1 MKQVNIGLS
10 DFKEI
15 IDNNRYFI
23 DKTLI
28 VKEFIED
35 SSKIVLI
42 PRPRRFGKTLNMSIV
57 KYFFSKSP
65 QVCEKSVENNSYLF
79 NGLNIERENEIM
91 KMQGTY
97 PVIYLTFKDD
107 KHSEY
112 KSFIDIFKHKMSS
125 VYLSFKYIL
134 DYIDESEK
142 DYFTSILFR
151 KSSVAELEISLLKLS
166 EFLYKYHKKKVII
179 LIDEYDTPIHQ
190 GYFKNYYDEIVAF
203 MRNFLSS
210 ALKDNINLEKAMI
223 TGILRVARESIFS
236 GMNNLAVYSL
246 LNYRYSD
253 KFGFTE
259 EETVELL
266 KYYSLDAK
274 IDDFKNWYNGY
285 NFGETTIYNPW
296 SVLSYI
302 NEPKREFMPY
312 WVNTADDKI
321 IRTLLAKGNDEVKI
335 GLESLYNG
343 EYIETA
349 INEDTIMA
357 EIDYNKNNI
366 WSFLLLSG
374 YLKTVSKKQ
383 EDDVIV
389 YKLAIPNKE
398 IKFMYGN
405 MIKNW
410 FAEGRIDS
418 QYNNMIKS
426 LTLGDI
432 KNFKKLFK
440 RCIMESFSYFDAK
453 GQDPEN
459 VYHAFVLGMLVSLNG
474 IYEVRSNR
482 ESGIGRYDVCLI
494 PKDTSKLGVIFEFKR
509 YDKEDEESIE
519 EIMDEALDQI
529 EKMKY
534 DTKLKA
540 KGVENIAKLGVVF
553 NKKEVHIKQG

>member
-1 MKQVNIGLS
+1 MGLS

-28 VKEFIED
+28 IKDFIED
-35 SSKIVLI
+35 SAKIVLL

-57 KYFFSKSP
+57 KYFF
-65 QVCEKSVENNSYLF
+65 EKCDEDRDYLF
-79 NGLNIERENEIM
+79 EGTNIEKENEIM
-91 KMQGTY
+91 KKQGIY
-97 PVIYLTFKDD
+97 PVIYLTLKDEKHDDFNYFIESMGNRISSLYKEFYYIYEDLKFQDD
-107 KHSEY
+107 KKYFDSIINREA
-112 KSFIDIFKHKMSS
+112 SKM
-125 VYLSFKYIL
+125 
-134 DYIDESEK
+134 D
-142 DYFTSILFR
+142 
-151 KSSVAELEISLLKLS
+151 LEISLLRLSKL
-166 EFLYKYHKKKVII
+166 LDAHYNQKVII

-190 GYFKNYYDEIVAF
+190 GHFKNYYDDIIGF

-223 TGILRVARESIFS
+223 TGILRVAKESIFS

-246 LNYRYSD
+246 LSYRYSD

-259 EETVELL
+259 EETMELL
-266 KYYSLDAK
+266 KYYSLEHK

-285 NFGETTIYNPW
+285 IFGETTIYNPW

-321 IRTLLAKGNDEVKI
+321 IRTLLAKGDSETKI

-343 EYIETA
+343 GYVETI
-349 INEDTIMA
+349 INEDTIMS
-357 EIDYNKNNI
+357 EIDKSKDNI

-374 YLKTVSKKQ
+374 YLKAVSRKFD
-383 EDDVIV
+383 EYSSLYV
-389 YKLAIPNKE
+389 YKLQIPNNE
-398 IKFMYGN
+398 IKTLYRTIIDKWFSDSDINSEYN
-405 MIKNW
+405 SMIK
-410 FAEGRIDS
+410 ALI
-418 QYNNMIKS
+418 
-426 LTLGDI
+426 LGDI
-432 KNFKKLFK
+432 KNFNKLFK
-440 RCIMESFSYFDAK
+440 RCVMESFSYFDTK
-453 GQDPEN
+453 DKNPEN

-474 IYEVRSNR
+474 TYEVRSNR

-519 EIMDEALDQI
+519 QIMDEALDQI

-534 DTKLKA
+534 DTELKSR
-540 KGVENIAKLGVVF
+540 GVNNIVKLGVVF
-553 NKKEVHIKQG
+553 NKKEVHIKQA